1 MFKMF
6 GQLYFHSVI
15 NSNKKV
21 LFCWYQKHF
30 RLKLK
35 SLKSFVFSFCT
46 VQALEI
52 LNIFLPKLKTT
63 LKEMKKGLNDGYI
76 CKQSSFLHSLIININ
91 LLKILILT
99 CYMIFD

>member
-15 NSNKKV
+15 NFNKKFYFV
-21 LFCWYQKHF
+21 GIRSTKT
-30 RLKLK
+30 
-35 SLKSFVFSFCT
+35 LKSFVFSFCT

-63 LKEMKKGLNDGYI
+63 LKEMKKGLNDRYI
-76 CKQSSFLHSLIININ
+76 YVNNLHFYIV
-91 LLKILILT
+91 
-99 CYMIFD
+99 